1 MKTKNIALIIAFLFC
16 GITQAQFLITEEATT
31 FNKSSNAIQNIS
43 KITFSNGSVNII
55 TQNGTQSTAINSIN
69 KLFFNEQPLNVNLL
83 NNSFE
88 LLAYPNPVFDKLFIQ
103 TDVENASVEIFSLD
117 GRLLKSFITYNNVT
131 TTDFTD
137 VTTGI
142 YIVKVTNG
150 NQSTTKKIIVK

>member
-1 MKTKNIALIIAFLFC
+1 M
-16 GITQAQFLITEEATT
+16 
-31 FNKSSNAIQNIS
+31 
-43 KITFSNGSVNII
+43 
-55 TQNGTQSTAINSIN
+55 
-69 KLFFNEQPLNVNLL
+69 FFNEQPLNVNLL

-150 NQSTTKKIIVK
+150 NAVKTIKIIKQ